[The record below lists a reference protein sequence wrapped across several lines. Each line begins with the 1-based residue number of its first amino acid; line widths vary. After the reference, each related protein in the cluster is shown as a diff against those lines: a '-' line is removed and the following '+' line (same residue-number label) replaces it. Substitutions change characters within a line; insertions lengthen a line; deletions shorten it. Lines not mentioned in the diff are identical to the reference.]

1 MERGYYGYIDKE
13 KNIRTLYS
21 LEYTFDQKVIDT
33 MESSAWDPGMLTT
46 RKFNY
51 LEDALTNWNSLYYNE
66 KCLYVMLYE
75 QIILDGEVILE
86 QCKDMSVP
94 TVLDNISK
102 QKVKEA
108 EDLMEIYKEEN
119 EKMKN
124 FLLKYGIDVKK
135 VEV

>member
-1 MERGYYGYIDKE
+1 MERGYYSYIDKE

-21 LEYTFDQKVIDT
+21 LEYTFNQKVVDA
-33 MESSAWDPGMLTT
+33 METSTWDSAMLTT
-46 RKFNY
+46 RKFDY
-51 LEDALTNWNSLYYNE
+51 LEDAITNWNSLYYNE

-102 QKVKEA
+102 QKVKKT

-135 VEV
+135 IEV